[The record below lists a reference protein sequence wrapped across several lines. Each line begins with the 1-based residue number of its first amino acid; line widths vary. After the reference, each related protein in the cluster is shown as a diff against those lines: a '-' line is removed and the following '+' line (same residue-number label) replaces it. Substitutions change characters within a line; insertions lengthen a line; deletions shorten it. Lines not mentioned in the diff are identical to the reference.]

1 MSELRRAASQAG
13 ASAILVYLGLAIA
26 TMLAGL
32 VLRLVPLGLP
42 YPLVKWGGSVLWAA
56 MVYWL
61 LAALMPYV
69 RVLIVALA
77 AGVVAGL
84 VESLRLYHSP
94 GLDAFRLTLAGVLLL
109 GRVFSRWH
117 LAVYWATIAV
127 VSLLDRGLVRQWVRG
142 GKSRPNLG
150 PRAGQS

>member
-1 MSELRRAASQAG
+1 M
-13 ASAILVYLGLAIA
+13 YLGLAIA

-32 VLRLVPLGLP
+32 VLRLIPLGLP

-61 LAALMPYV
+61 LAALLPYA
-69 RVLIVALA
+69 RVTTVALT

-117 LAVYWATIAV
+117 LVAYWAAIAV
-127 VSLLDRGLVRQWVRG
+127 VSVLDWLLVRRRVRG
-142 GKSRPNLG
+142 SRG
-150 PRAGQS
+150 SAA

>member
-1 MSELRRAASQAG
+1 M
-13 ASAILVYLGLAIA
+13 YLGLAIA

-61 LAALMPYV
+61 LAALMPYT
-69 RVLIVALA
+69 RVITVAFA
-77 AGVVAGL
+77 AAVVAGL

-117 LAVYWATIAV
+117 LVAYWAAIAV
-127 VSLLDRGLVRQWVRG
+127 VSLLDWGLVRRWLRG
-142 GKSRPNLG
+142 RP
-150 PRAGQS
+150 A

>member
-1 MSELRRAASQAG
+1 
-13 ASAILVYLGLAIA
+13 VYLGLAIA

-42 YPLVKWGGSVLWAA
+42 YWLVKWGGSVLWAA

-61 LAALMPYV
+61 LAALMPYM
-69 RVLIVALA
+69 RVTTVALTA
-77 AGVVAGL
+77 AVVAGL

-109 GRVFSRWH
+109 GRVFSKWH
-117 LAVYWATIAV
+117 LVAYWAMIAV
-127 VSLLDRGLVRQWVRG
+127 VSLLDWTLVRRRVRG
-142 GKSRPNLG
+142 GRG
-150 PRAGQS
+150 RTA

>member
-1 MSELRRAASQAG
+1 M
-13 ASAILVYLGLAIA
+13 SAILVYLGLAIA

-32 VLRLVPLGLP
+32 ILRLIPLGLP

-61 LAALMPYV
+61 LAALLPYA
-69 RVLIVALA
+69 RVTTVILT

-84 VESLRLYHSP
+84 VESVRLYHSP

-109 GRVFSRWH
+109 GRVFSWWH
-117 LAVYWATIAV
+117 LVAYWAAIAV
-127 VSLLDRGLVRQWVRG
+127 VSLLDWTLVRRRVRG
-142 GKSRPNLG
+142 S
-150 PRAGQS
+150 AA

>member
-1 MSELRRAASQAG
+1 MRELRRAGGQAG

-32 VLRLVPLGLP
+32 VLRLVPLGLA

-61 LAALMPYV
+61 LAALMPYMRAV
-69 RVLIVALA
+69 TVALA
-77 AGVVAGL
+77 TAVVAGL

-117 LAVYWATIAV
+117 LLAYWATIAV
-127 VSLLDRGLVRQWVRG
+127 VSLLDWLLVRRRVRG
-142 GKSRPNLG
+142 GRT
-150 PRAGQS
+150 

>member
-1 MSELRRAASQAG
+1 
-13 ASAILVYLGLAIA
+13 VYLGLAIA

-42 YPLVKWGGSVLWAA
+42 YWLVKWGGSVLWAA

-61 LAALMPYV
+61 LAALMPYM
-69 RVLIVALA
+69 RVTTVALTAVVA
-77 AGVVAGL
+77 AGL
-84 VESLRLYHSP
+84 MESLRLYHSP

-117 LAVYWATIAV
+117 LVAYWAAIAV
-127 VSLLDRGLVRQWVRG
+127 VSLLDWMLVRRRVRG
-142 GKSRPNLG
+142 VLTRP
-150 PRAGQS
+150 A

>member
-1 MSELRRAASQAG
+1 M
-13 ASAILVYLGLAIA
+13 SAILVYLGLAIA

-32 VLRLVPLGLP
+32 ILRLIPLGLP

-61 LAALMPYV
+61 LAALLPYA
-69 RVLIVALA
+69 RVTTVILT

-84 VESLRLYHSP
+84 VESVRLYHSP

-109 GRVFSRWH
+109 GRVFSKWH
-117 LAVYWATIAV
+117 LVAYWAAIAV
-127 VSLLDRGLVRQWVRG
+127 VSLLDWILVRRRVRG
-142 GKSRPNLG
+142 S
-150 PRAGQS
+150 AA